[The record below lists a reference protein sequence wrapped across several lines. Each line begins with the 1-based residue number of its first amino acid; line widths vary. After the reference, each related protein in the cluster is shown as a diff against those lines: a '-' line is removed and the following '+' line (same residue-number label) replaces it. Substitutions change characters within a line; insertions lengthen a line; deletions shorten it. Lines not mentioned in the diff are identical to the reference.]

1 MVRAYQPLY
10 SLLIGGFNM
19 LFVGLLLGFLSIVFI
34 VLGLYNI
41 IFAKRRSVIN
51 RLEIYTTESYE
62 FNMDSDISL
71 KQFILI
77 TIGTIIRKMSRKN
90 YMELK
95 QKKLNQA
102 YVFMRAEEFLGISIL
117 FGLLGFLLIYSLTRL
132 WYLALIGIVLGYK
145 IPDIYVGNVKKQRMK
160 KLNLQLPEALSI
172 LSNGLRAGFSFIQS
186 MSVATNEL
194 DTPIKDEFLRI
205 IRDNTIGKPLEEA
218 LIDFSERVDDDDV
231 DMLVTALIIQRKV
244 GGNLAE
250 ILDTIADTIRDRM
263 RIRGE
268 IKTLTAQSKLSAII
282 ISILPFVVA
291 TMIYIMNP
299 SYIKELFQSN
309 IGIFM
314 AAGGLVM
321 QILGI
326 FIMMKLADV
335 EI

>member
-1 MVRAYQPLY
+1 
-10 SLLIGGFNM
+10 M
-19 LFVGLLLGFLSIVFI
+19 LFVSLLLVFLSVVFI
-34 VLGLYNI
+34 VLGLYNM
-41 IFAKRRSVIN
+41 IFAKRRSIIN
-51 RLEIYTTESYE
+51 RLEVYTTENYSYNAD
-62 FNMDSDISL
+62 FNISL
-71 KQFILI
+71 RQFILNI
-77 TIGTIIRKMSRKN
+77 IGLVVRKMSRRN
-90 YMELK
+90 YMDIK

-102 YVFMRAEEFLGISIL
+102 YVFMKAEEFLGISIL
-117 FGLLGFLLIYSLTRL
+117 FGILGFLLIYFVTKL
-132 WYLALIGIVLGYK
+132 WYLGLIGMLIGFK
-145 IPDIYVGNVKKQRMK
+145 IPDIYVGNLKKQRMK
-160 KLNLQLPEALSI
+160 KLNSQLPEALSI
-172 LSNGLRAGFSFIQS
+172 LSNGLRAGFSFVQA

-194 DTPIKDEFLRI
+194 ETPIKDEFLRI
-205 IRDNTIGKPLEEA
+205 VRDNTIGKPLEEA
-218 LIDFSERVDDDDV
+218 LLDFSERVDDEDV

-291 TMIYIMNP
+291 IMIFIMNP

-309 IGIFM
+309 VGIFM
-314 AAGGLVM
+314 AIGGLIM
-321 QILGI
+321 QVLGI

>member
-1 MVRAYQPLY
+1 
-10 SLLIGGFNM
+10 
-19 LFVGLLLGFLSIVFI
+19 
-34 VLGLYNI
+34 
-41 IFAKRRSVIN
+41 
-51 RLEIYTTESYE
+51 
-62 FNMDSDISL
+62 
-71 KQFILI
+71 
-77 TIGTIIRKMSRKN
+77 
-90 YMELK
+90 
-95 QKKLNQA
+95 
-102 YVFMRAEEFLGISIL
+102 MRAEEFLGISIL